1 MTWDSTIAGWV
12 RASVRVCERAR
23 SCVRACVC
31 VWIDGWVCRWV
42 GWGWVVGGGGGGA
55 RSPNLFSAFAEIS
68 ESTDVFLSC

>member
-12 RASVRVCERAR
+12 GASVRVCERAR

-31 VWIDGWVCRWV
+31 VDRWV
-42 GWGWVVGGGGGGA
+42 GVSVGWLGLGGGGGGGGA

-68 ESTDVFLSC
+68 KSTDVFLSC